1 MSEQAIPP
9 PSISILANEPGAFQ
23 AEIELPETT
32 DASAVA
38 QQELQ
43 VARSL
48 GLNLQE
54 NGNVL
59 ISLVDDEEDVH
70 IEIKG
75 SDFSAIHELVRL
87 CHDRVTTDQAAKR
100 ADADGEAD
108 CV

>member
-1 MSEQAIPP
+1 MSEPIPRA
-9 PSISILANEPGAFQ
+9 SISILANEPGAFQ
-23 AEIELPETT
+23 AEIELPENIDSLAT
-32 DASAVA
+32 AE
-38 QQELQ
+38 QELQ
-43 VARSL
+43 VARNL

-59 ISLVDDEEDVH
+59 ISLMDDAEDVH

-75 SDFSAIHELVRL
+75 RDFSAIHELVRL

-108 CV
+108 CL